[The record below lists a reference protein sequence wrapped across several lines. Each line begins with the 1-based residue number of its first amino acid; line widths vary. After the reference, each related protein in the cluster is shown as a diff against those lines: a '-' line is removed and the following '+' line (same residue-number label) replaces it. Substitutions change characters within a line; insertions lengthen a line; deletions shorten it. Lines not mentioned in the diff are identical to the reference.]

1 MHPVRSGFRAVVRQ
15 PALILA
21 EIVWRWSYGAAAWVL
36 LVLCIRRILAG
47 IDISQAEYLL
57 ARRSDMF
64 LIADACARILYQ
76 ALPALLRFAAILIPA
91 LAVIWI
97 IAATLGRATTL
108 KALIAEQEFV
118 GPGAPAGTAPDLP
131 GSPTAAGA
139 RARGKMRFRSL
150 LFLNF
155 LRAAFTLA
163 TLLAFIGIMILA
175 SLAFPDQGADPT
187 VALLIWV
194 LLAAMAACLWSV
206 INWFLALA
214 PIWIVRDGH
223 GPFQAIA
230 DSLALFRRHAAPYVA
245 AAWWFGFIRAFI
257 LLLAFVAALF
267 AASAASTTRAVIAG
281 LLIALLYFA
290 AADFLYIARLAAY
303 VALAEESPEPTAV
316 SIQPLAP
323 EPQPATPEP

>member
-15 PALILA
+15 PVLILA
-21 EIVWRWSYGAAAWVL
+21 EIAWRWSFGAAAWVL

-64 LIADACARILYQ
+64 LIADAFARVLYQ
-76 ALPALLRFAAILIPA
+76 ALPALVRFAAILTPA

-97 IAATLGRATTL
+97 LAATLGRAATL
-108 KALIAEQEFV
+108 QSILQECHPERASAASESKDPYSDTNTNWV
-118 GPGAPAGTAPDLP
+118 G
-131 GSPTAAGA
+131 
-139 RARGKMRFRSL
+139 L
-150 LFLNF
+150 LALNF

-175 SLAFPDQGADPT
+175 GLAFPAQGANPT
-187 VALLIWV
+187 ATAVIWV
-194 LLAAMAACLWSV
+194 ILAALAAFFWTI

-223 GPFQAIA
+223 GPFRAIA
-230 DSLALFRRHAAPYVA
+230 DSLTLFRSHAAPYVG

-267 AASAASTTRAVIAG
+267 AAAAASTTRAAIAG

-290 AADFLYIARLAAY
+290 AADFLYIARLAAF
-303 VALAEESPEPTAV
+303 VALNDSSQLSAV
-316 SIQPLAP
+316 SVQPFTP
-323 EPQPATPEP
+323 EPQPAVPQS